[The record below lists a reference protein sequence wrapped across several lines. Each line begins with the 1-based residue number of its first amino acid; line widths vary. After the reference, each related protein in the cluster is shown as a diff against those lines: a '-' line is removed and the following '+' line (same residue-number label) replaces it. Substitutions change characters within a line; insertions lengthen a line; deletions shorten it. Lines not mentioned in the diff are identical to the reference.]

1 MSIGFN
7 KKSTAMDIIKP
18 APVPI
23 PINANTQVGQQPTNI
38 VVQKKQP
45 TSITTPASDPE
56 LPKLDPITSD
66 ALNENKNIATA
77 SSSKVIDHSK
87 NIEIR
92 RMSATDDG
100 DKVLESAWDSPE
112 KETKTPLQMVQSIV
126 SQIED
131 VKPPCSSAG
140 EGVVKTQKPSVAT
153 APPPSTSNQAQQ
165 QPPAWTQGTGQRPL
179 LHSQKQV
186 VNDTPPSS
194 KPLPN
199 LVPPQQRN
207 TTRQNTSAPPVPPS
221 LLQNNV
227 TTILAPAPAPAA
239 AHFVPAGG
247 QHVMQLVN
255 TINGPM
261 LMQAAM
267 PQPIAT
273 VPAAEVQDHPKLMQ
287 SSTGKGSTSSK
298 KSSSNQVE
306 QHQLNTP
313 TAIQY
318 QTQVVPAAA
327 AGGTGGAAMPI
338 LVSPNTMM
346 ATGHQ
351 QASPTG
357 PAQHVLIAGHPGM
370 IQGTPQFVL
379 NQPTMIAHPNQVFL
393 SSNGTLVAMP
403 APAPPQGVIYNQL
416 PDGTLVQVQSPT
428 MSHHP
433 HFQPQ
438 TILTAANGQQVM
450 INSATGQQLS
460 PNATGHHPGQIQFQA
475 APHSAGVGGTYI
487 MTPSGLVQTSPV
499 PVQQVPVTATTP
511 VATTATSA
519 PMITASG
526 GMIQT
531 SNTQLEPQPGPSSA
545 TKFRKESTT
554 TTDKSE
560 DTDDEDEDSDDD
572 DDDRDDNESI
582 GNVQLVL
589 QMDEDSSEDELV
601 PLAKKAKVSP
611 TSSTAIFSSSSK
623 NKTGG
628 ANSNIGILLP
638 KQNTTK
644 NSKSPKT
651 YIQSNKVDS
660 SGLQATPPHPAD
672 ESEST
677 TTTMSGRLHTSKLS
691 SPDRVTTTT
700 TKDHPDVLDTS
711 AGSTDTSSSG
721 RSPTKNKRKKRIVE
735 AELLKDD
742 TVNASAGVGIE
753 TDDGEYNIFLH
764 SLF

>member
-1 MSIGFN
+1 
-7 KKSTAMDIIKP
+7 
-18 APVPI
+18 
-23 PINANTQVGQQPTNI
+23 
-38 VVQKKQP
+38 
-45 TSITTPASDPE
+45 
-56 LPKLDPITSD
+56 
-66 ALNENKNIATA
+66 
-77 SSSKVIDHSK
+77 
-87 NIEIR
+87 
-92 RMSATDDG
+92 
-100 DKVLESAWDSPE
+100 
-112 KETKTPLQMVQSIV
+112 
-126 SQIED
+126 
-131 VKPPCSSAG
+131 
-140 EGVVKTQKPSVAT
+140 
-153 APPPSTSNQAQQ
+153 
-165 QPPAWTQGTGQRPL
+165 
-179 LHSQKQV
+179 
-186 VNDTPPSS
+186 
-194 KPLPN
+194 
-199 LVPPQQRN
+199 
-207 TTRQNTSAPPVPPS
+207 
-221 LLQNNV
+221 
-227 TTILAPAPAPAA
+227 
-239 AHFVPAGG
+239 
-247 QHVMQLVN
+247 
-255 TINGPM
+255 
-261 LMQAAM
+261 
-267 PQPIAT
+267 
-273 VPAAEVQDHPKLMQ
+273 
-287 SSTGKGSTSSK
+287 
-298 KSSSNQVE
+298 
-306 QHQLNTP
+306 
-313 TAIQY
+313 
-318 QTQVVPAAA
+318 
-327 AGGTGGAAMPI
+327 
-338 LVSPNTMM
+338 
-346 ATGHQ
+346 
-351 QASPTG
+351 
-357 PAQHVLIAGHPGM
+357 
-370 IQGTPQFVL
+370 
-379 NQPTMIAHPNQVFL
+379 MIAHPNQVFL

-403 APAPPQGVIYNQL
+403 APAPVYNQL

-519 PMITASG
+519 PIITASG

-545 TKFRKESTT
+545 TKSRKESTT

-628 ANSNIGILLP
+628 ANSNIGVILP

-672 ESEST
+672 ESES

-721 RSPTKNKRKKRIVE
+721 RSPTKNKRKKRHAE

-742 TVNASAGVGIE
+742 ISHASVNASAGVGIE
-753 TDDGEYNIFLH
+753 TDDDSDADDETVKSSSKYTKQFSVGELVWGPHGTFPSWPGKLVRFERDGSKVLVCWFGNRDTSQVNSH
-764 SLF
+764 SLKSLSDGLEAHHRERKKLRKGRKMNASLEKAIQEAMMELDRMSADE

>member
-140 EGVVKTQKPSVAT
+140 AGVVKTQQQPSVAT

-207 TTRQNTSAPPVPPS
+207 TRQNTSAPPPP

-273 VPAAEVQDHPKLMQ
+273 VPATEVQDAKLMQ
-287 SSTGKGSTSSK
+287 QGSSTGKGSSSK

-318 QTQVVPAAA
+318 QTQVLPTAA

-346 ATGHQ
+346 ATAGHQ

-393 SSNGTLVAMP
+393 SSNGTLVAIP

-519 PMITASG
+519 PPPSG

-572 DDDRDDNESI
+572 DDRDDNESI

-611 TSSTAIFSSSSK
+611 TSSTGIFSSSSSK

-628 ANSNIGILLP
+628 AKSNIGVLLP

-721 RSPTKNKRKKRIVE
+721 RSPTKNKRKKRHAE

-742 TVNASAGVGIE
+742 ISHASVNASAGVGIE
-753 TDDGEYNIFLH
+753 TDDGEF
-764 SLF
+764 

>member
-45 TSITTPASDPE
+45 TTTPASDPE

-140 EGVVKTQKPSVAT
+140 AGVVKTQQQPSVAT

-207 TTRQNTSAPPVPPS
+207 TTRQNTSVPPPPS

-273 VPAAEVQDHPKLMQ
+273 VPAAEVQDAKLMQ
-287 SSTGKGSTSSK
+287 QGSSTGKGSSSK
-298 KSSSNQVE
+298 KSSNQAE

-313 TAIQY
+313 TTIQY

-327 AGGTGGAAMPI
+327 GGAGGAAMPI

-519 PMITASG
+519 PPPSG

-572 DDDRDDNESI
+572 DDRDDNESI

-589 QMDEDSSEDELV
+589 QMDEDSSEDELL

-611 TSSTAIFSSSSK
+611 TSSTGIFRSSSK
-623 NKTGG
+623 SKTGG
-628 ANSNIGILLP
+628 ANSNIGVP

-672 ESEST
+672 ESES

-721 RSPTKNKRKKRIVE
+721 RSPTKNKRKKRNAE

-742 TVNASAGVGIE
+742 ISHASVNASVGVGIE
-753 TDDGEYNIFLH
+753 TDDGEYNTFLH